1 MNRAKI
7 VMAIFALAG
16 LLAICSIGYAIA
28 AGSLM
33 GIIGGVV
40 AVCVVFGLGFKTKRK
55 FREEGLL

>member
-28 AGSLM
+28 AGSFS
-33 GIIGGVV
+33 GIIGGIV
-40 AVCVVFGLGFKTKRK
+40 AVIVVFGLGFKTKRK
-55 FREEGLL
+55 FRDQGLL